1 MRWSFEHGMCVRRFG
16 DGPELVWI
24 HGLGES
30 STAFDGVAQRLSGFT
45 HVLPD
50 LPGYSRSPWI
60 DPIGLPELADHLARW
75 LGERAPAA
83 LVGHSMGGVLVTL
96 IAERA
101 PVRAVVN
108 IDGNI
113 SPGDCTFSGR
123 ALQVGYAQLRSEIL
137 GKPGVPATYFAAMC
151 FASPDMFH
159 RHARDLVELSA
170 SGQLAARFAALRMPA
185 LFIAG
190 GVPDGICAESRALLD
205 RAGARWV
212 AIEDCGHWVYLDQP
226 ARFVEEVS
234 RFLG

>member
-1 MRWSFEHGMCVRRFG
+1 VKWSLEHGMCVRRFG

-30 STAFDGVAQRLSGFT
+30 SQAFDSVAEQLPGFT

-60 DPIGLPELADHLARW
+60 DPLGLDALAEHLARW

-83 LVGHSMGGVLVTL
+83 LVGHSMGGVLATL

-108 IDGNI
+108 IDGNV
-113 SPGDCTFSGR
+113 SSGDCTFSGR
-123 ALQVGYAQLRSEIL
+123 ALEVGFAQLKSEVL
-137 GKPGVPATYFAAMC
+137 GKPGVPSTYYAAMC

-170 SGQLAARFAALRMPA
+170 TEQLAPRFAALRVPA
-185 LFIAG
+185 LFIA

-212 AIEDCGHWVYLDQP
+212 GIEDSGHWVYLDQP
-226 ARFVEEVS
+226 ARFVAEVAA
-234 RFLG
+234 FLQ

>member
-1 MRWSFEHGMCVRRFG
+1 MKWSFEHGMCVRRRG

-30 STAFDGVAQRLSGFT
+30 STAFDGVAERLAGFT
-45 HVLPD
+45 HVLVD
-50 LPGYSRSPWI
+50 LPGYSRSPWPA
-60 DPIGLPELADHLARW
+60 DAMSLDALADHLARW

-83 LVGHSMGGVLVTL
+83 LVGHSMGGVLATL

-123 ALQVGYAQLRSEIL
+123 ALQVGFAQLKTEIL
-137 GKPGVPATYFAAMC
+137 GKPGVPATYYAAMC

-159 RHARDLVELSA
+159 RHARDLVEMSA
-170 SGQLAARFAALRMPA
+170 TLQLAPRFAALPVPA
-185 LFIAG
+185 LFIA

-212 AIEDCGHWVYLDQP
+212 GIEPAGHWVYLDQP
-226 ARFVEEVS
+226 ERFGSEVAE
-234 RFLG
+234 FLR